1 MRYKPGE
8 LVEIVCTIAADPRGL
23 EVQQLEQKYIGQVGI
38 VIAYNQRTLIYNVLV
53 GEDEDTLEVYEEEV
67 RLVK

>member
-1 MRYKPGE
+1 MKYKPGE
-8 LVEIVCTIAADPRGL
+8 LVEIVCTIDADPRGF

-38 VIAYNQRTLIYNVLV
+38 VISYSQRSLIYNVLV
-53 GEDEDTLEVYEEEV
+53 GDDEDTLELYEEEI